1 MADITGEQKSTRTAG
16 KTNGHKLALL
26 YTMKYLLEE
35 TDEDHA
41 VNASQIAAYLKNCGL
56 AADRRTIY
64 SDVAILQDFGMDI
77 MAKES
82 GNLGGY
88 YLASRDFEL
97 PELKLLVDAV
107 QCSKFITVKKT
118 EELIDKLSGL
128 TSKHNAKEL
137 QREVFIRNR
146 SKAENE
152 AIFYSVDAIYDAMNR
167 NRQIFFQYG
176 ELTPDGDLVPKK
188 GGARYQVSPWGL
200 TWDDEKYYL
209 IAYDDLVGK
218 IKYYRVDKMLKT
230 QVASEERVG
239 AEKYEHFDVAELT
252 LKTFGMYSGEDYD
265 VTLVC
270 SNSLAG
276 VILDRFGR
284 DARLIPVREPETGKD
299 SGKFKVTRK
308 ISVSPQFFGWV
319 CGIGPEIE
327 IAGPENVRNRYR
339 KYLEEVLNAY
349 K

>member
-1 MADITGEQKSTRTAG
+1 MADGTEEKKNMRTAG
-16 KTNGHKLALL
+16 KTNGYKLALL

-41 VNASQIAAYLKNCGL
+41 VNASQIAAYLKSNGL
-56 AADRRTIY
+56 TADRRTIY
-64 SDVAILQDFGMDI
+64 GDVAILQDFGMDI
-77 MAKES
+77 IAKEGS
-82 GNLGGY
+82 RLGGY
-88 YLASRDFEL
+88 YLASREFEL

-107 QCSKFITVKKT
+107 QCSKFITAKKT
-118 EELIDKLSGL
+118 EELIEKLSSL
-128 TSKHNAKEL
+128 TSKHYAKEL

-152 AIFYSVDAIYDAMNR
+152 AILYSVDAIYDAINK

-230 QVASEERVG
+230 QIASEERVG
-239 AEKYEHFDVAELT
+239 AEKYGHFDVAELT

-276 VILDRFGR
+276 VVLDRFGR
-284 DARLIPVREPETGKD
+284 EARLIPVRDPATGKETD
-299 SGKFKVTRK
+299 RFKVTLK
-308 ISVSPQFFGWV
+308 ISVSPQFFGWL
-319 CGIGPEIE
+319 CGIGPGMEIT
-327 IAGPENVRNRYR
+327 APESVRNKYR
-339 KYLEEVLNAY
+339 KYLEEVLAAY

>member
-1 MADITGEQKSTRTAG
+1 MADATAESKGSRAAG

-41 VNASQIAAYLKNCGL
+41 VNASQIAAYLKSCGL
-56 AADRRTIY
+56 TADRRTIY

-77 MAKES
+77 MTKES

-128 TSKHNAKEL
+128 TSGHYAKEL

-152 AIFYSVDAIYDAMNR
+152 AILYSVDAIYDAMNK

-209 IAYDDLVGK
+209 IAYDDLVGR

-230 QVASEERVG
+230 QIASEERVG
-239 AEKYEHFDVAELT
+239 SEKYEHFDVAELT
-252 LKTFGMYSGEDYD
+252 LKTFGMYSGEDHD
-265 VTLVC
+265 VTLTC
-270 SNSLAG
+270 DNSLAG

-284 DARLIPVREPETGKD
+284 DARLIPVRDSRTGKETGR
-299 SGKFKVTRK
+299 FKVTLK

-319 CGIGPEIE
+319 CGIGPGMEIS
-327 IAGPENVRNRYR
+327 GPENVRNQYR
-339 KYLEEVLNAY
+339 RYLEQILREY
-349 K
+349 E